1 MASSGFSYKPK
12 NKIQIAKEQ
21 TTAFNSLQVAQLT
34 PSAQTDFV
42 YGLNDK
48 IVESIEY
55 AGGYVSA
62 SDGYGIAC
70 SSTSTSGSAAI
81 QLRRGLKYAAGQ
93 GSLFR
98 GTALFDTPV
107 AGNVQL
113 IGVGNGE
120 CGYYFGYAGTT
131 FGIYHQDTS
140 AREIRRLDITT
151 GVASTTDITIT
162 LDGDSI
168 VIPVAGGGL
177 NTQTAYQLSLADYR
191 EVGDGWL
198 VDVVS
203 GSVYFLSAR
212 AGPYS
217 GSFSASGT
225 GLVASFTRVSEGIS
239 PASDFYPQSSW
250 NYDKMDGT
258 GPTRQ
263 VLDTTKG
270 NVFEIGFQYLGQG
283 NAYFG
288 IEDSESGIIEPVHVI
303 KNANNR
309 TRPVL
314 KNPKVSGLITSTN
327 TGNNTNVIIKGAS
340 LGTFT
345 EGQYKKLDPKFAHV
359 RTFDSTDTSGVFRGI
374 VALKVNRVYRDQA
387 CFGEIDL
394 LRIGGTNAA
403 GSTTPKPFQIGIF
416 TDSQITGDVNFKYI
430 DQQNSTI
437 SYADLGTVT
446 GLAITPN
453 VTPIFSFGVNGGGS
467 NSIDLAELDYLFGP
481 GRVIIIA
488 YRAAAGVSGN
498 SVSVNWFEQQ

>member
-12 NKIQIAKEQ
+12 AKIQLEKAQ

-42 YGLNDK
+42 YGINDK

-55 AGGYVSA
+55 AGGFVSA

-70 SSTSTSGSAAI
+70 SSTSTSGSAAV

-120 CGYYFGYAGTT
+120 CGYFFGYAGTT

-140 AREIRRLDITT
+140 TREIRRLDITT
-151 GVASTTDITIT
+151 GVATTDVTIT
-162 LDGDSI
+162 LDGESI
-168 VIPVAGGGL
+168 VIPVTGASDA
-177 NTQTAYQLSLADYR
+177 TQTAYQISLGDYR

-198 VDVVS
+198 VDAVE

-217 GSFSASGT
+217 GPFSATGT
-225 GLVASFTRVSEGIS
+225 GLVSSFTRVSEGIA
-239 PASDFYPQSSW
+239 PQSDFYPQSSW

-258 GPTRQ
+258 GPTRM

-283 NAYFG
+283 NAFFG
-288 IEDSESGIIEPVHVI
+288 IENSEDGIISPVHVI

-309 TRPVL
+309 TKPVL

-327 TGNNTNVIIKGAS
+327 TGNNTNVIIKAAS

-345 EGQYKKLDPKFAHV
+345 EGFAKKLDPKFAA
-359 RTFDSTDTSGVFRGI
+359 TKSFDSPSGGVF
-374 VALKVNRVYRDQA
+374 VAHMALKVNRVYRDQA

-394 LRIGGTNAA
+394 LRIGATNAA

-416 TDSQITGDVNFKYI
+416 TDVNITGDVNFVPV
-430 DQQNSTI
+430 DATNSCV
-437 SYADLGTVT
+437 SVAQLGGTT
-446 GLAITPN
+446 GLAMTQTSAPLF
-453 VTPIFSFGVNGGGS
+453 VFGVNGGTS
-467 NSIDLAELDYLFGP
+467 PSIDLTDLDFVFGP
-481 GRVIIIA
+481 GRIIVIA
-488 YRAAAGVSGN
+488 CRASSSQTGN
-498 SVSVNWFEQQ
+498 TLSVNWFEQQ